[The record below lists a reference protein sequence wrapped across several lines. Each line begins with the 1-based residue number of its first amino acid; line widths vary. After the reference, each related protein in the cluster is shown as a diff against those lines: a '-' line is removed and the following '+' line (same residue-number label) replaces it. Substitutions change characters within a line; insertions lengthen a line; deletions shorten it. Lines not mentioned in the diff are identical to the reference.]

1 MCQPCGCSQSGQRQM
16 DDRREEVMIIDCSA
30 EQSPDEQWLSAHEAY
45 SLVCARNGPDHA
57 ASSIIKRAHAGLIR
71 ARAEYYS
78 FEAPTDQR
86 GTAEH
91 RFSNAL
97 LTKDFWWADGG
108 EGLRQNWQSGDFSTL
123 NRGKY
128 EWKAIG
134 VSFALLRSEEHKS
147 DLQSLM
153 RNSYA

>member
-1 MCQPCGCSQSGQRQM
+1 M
-16 DDRREEVMIIDCSA
+16 DDRRERVMIIDCSA

-97 LTKDFWWADGG
+97 LPKDFWWAEGG
-108 EGLRQNWQSGDFSTL
+108 EGLRQNWQ
-123 NRGKY
+123 
-128 EWKAIG
+128 
-134 VSFALLRSEEHKS
+134 RSEERRVGTECVS
-147 DLQSLM
+147 TCRS
-153 RNSYA
+153 RWST